1 MRDETGQGGSDW
13 LVQLWIPR
21 LGEVLEAMTGARP
34 AIAAKGSQPG
44 DLSSSASGL
53 GWWRQE
59 IDARGGSTV
68 WVGGDSDLHEA
79 IGGRAL
85 RAAGVESPA
94 PDDTRSTY
102 QELLQQTLSAF
113 TQALGAQFGE
123 EFSCLEG
130 RADSPPPDVN
140 ADVIEIVYP
149 GSPAAEMLVAFDPVL
164 RSLAQVPVRSGESPP
179 SGAARSALDPPR
191 DSLPDQ
197 NEPITSKTISLILDV
212 ELPVSVSFGRAHLPL
227 KEVLKLTSGSI
238 VELNRSVA
246 EPVEVIVNNCVIA
259 RGEVVVVEGNYGVRI
274 SQIISRQDRL
284 RTLN

>member
-21 LGEVLEAMTGARP
+21 LEEVLEAMTGVRP
-34 AIAAKGSQPG
+34 AIATKGPQL
-44 DLSSSASGL
+44 DDFRNSASSL
-53 GWWRQE
+53 SWWRQK
-59 IDARGGSTV
+59 IDARGEGAV
-68 WVGGDSDLHEA
+68 WVGAHSGLPEA
-79 IGGRAL
+79 TGGRAL
-85 RAAGVESPA
+85 RAAGVEDPE
-94 PDDTRSTY
+94 PDDTQATY

-113 TQALGAQFGE
+113 AQALGARFGE

-130 RADSPPPDVN
+130 QPGSPPPE
-140 ADVIEIVYP
+140 APAYAIEIVYP
-149 GSPAAEMLVAFDPVL
+149 GSPPAEMLVAFDSRL
-164 RSLAQVPVRSGESPP
+164 QSLAPMPVESGESL
-179 SGAARSALDPPR
+179 SGAVHSALDAPTDQR
-191 DSLPDQ
+191 PD
-197 NEPITSKTISLILDV
+197 NHEPITSKTIGLILDV

-227 KEVLKLTSGSI
+227 KDVLKLTSGSI